1 MAEADFSPP
10 GGSVFDT
17 LTGKEGPPMMRMFM
31 IQMSFEAIRKLR
43 RCTSKGRILIVL
55 LISSFFIIGD
65 MKQYI

>member
-1 MAEADFSPP
+1 
-10 GGSVFDT
+10 
-17 LTGKEGPPMMRMFM
+17 MMRMFM